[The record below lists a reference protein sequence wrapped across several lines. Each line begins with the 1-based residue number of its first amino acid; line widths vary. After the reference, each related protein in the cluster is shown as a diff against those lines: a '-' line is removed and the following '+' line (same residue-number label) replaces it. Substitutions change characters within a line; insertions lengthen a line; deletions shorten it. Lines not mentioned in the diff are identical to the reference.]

1 MDAGEYIIYETQA
14 GYRFGVV
21 IGGGA
26 MALAQ
31 SYRGVPIGYI
41 MLSEGEIAALI
52 EFYQK
57 VAAEDAETLALTGP
71 HPATTSSGDLTLSP
85 SVGIPVS
92 STLLTEHE
100 CQCEGGC
107 QCQ

>member
-1 MDAGEYIIYETQA
+1 MDAGEYIIYETEA

-31 SYRGVPIGYI
+31 SYRGIPIGYI
-41 MLSEGEIAALI
+41 MLSEAEIAALT
-52 EFYQK
+52 EFYQKVADEKKSLVLPLVSK
-57 VAAEDAETLALTGP
+57 VAAEDAE
-71 HPATTSSGDLTLSP
+71 
-85 SVGIPVS
+85 VS
-92 STLLTEHE
+92 SPLLTKHE